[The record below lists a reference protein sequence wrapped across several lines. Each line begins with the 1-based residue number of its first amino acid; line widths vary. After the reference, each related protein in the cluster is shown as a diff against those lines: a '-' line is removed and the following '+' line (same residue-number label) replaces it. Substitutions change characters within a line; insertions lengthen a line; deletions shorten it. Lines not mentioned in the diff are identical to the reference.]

1 MESDTLET
9 TAKKKWGLKAWLML
23 ITLGVMLTAFAIE
36 VVAAV
41 KEARGMNLELIN
53 KLLDTLLTLLTSPAV
68 G

>member
-1 MESDTLET
+1 MESDTLDT
-9 TAKKKWGLKAWLML
+9 TEKKKWGLKAWLML

-53 KLLDTLLTLLTSPAV
+53 KLLDTLLTLLTATAV